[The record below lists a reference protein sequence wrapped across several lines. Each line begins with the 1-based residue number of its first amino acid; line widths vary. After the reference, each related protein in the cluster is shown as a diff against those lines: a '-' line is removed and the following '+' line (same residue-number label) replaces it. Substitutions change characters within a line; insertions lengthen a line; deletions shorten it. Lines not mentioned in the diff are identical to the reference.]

1 MRRAWLLLLFAP
13 AACLFPDLGD
23 LQGDAATDVSA
34 PDVKADAPPID
45 AGTEAG
51 KDAVADV
58 AADADAGSEAGY
70 CASLG
75 GTHALCEDFDEST
88 VFNQQFTNV
97 HLSTNGSLAND
108 TTLVVTPPRSL
119 LASIPAEG
127 AKLGDDAYM
136 TRLFTGTATKAT
148 YSFDFRVDSL
158 PTGGK
163 AGVFASIVFNDGQP
177 NFHSL
182 AIYTTDT
189 YAALE
194 ESFFGAD
201 GGAVYKDHTLAIA
214 LPLGKWTRVSFGV
227 EMSNRTCSA
236 TVDGQAAVTSSPLD
250 STWQAATPAIDLGFT
265 YLSSET
271 TAWQARYDDVVF
283 DFQ

>member
-1 MRRAWLLLLFAP
+1 
-13 AACLFPDLGD
+13 LFPDLGD

-34 PDVKADAPPID
+34 QDVID
-45 AGTEAG
+45 AKPIESGTDAG
-51 KDAVADV
+51 KDVVTADV
-58 AADADAGSEAGY
+58 DAGPEAGF
-70 CASLG
+70 CQSLG
-75 GTHALCEDFDEST
+75 GAHALCEDFDEST

-97 HLSTNGSLAND
+97 HLGANGSLAND

-127 AKLGDDAYM
+127 SKLGDDAYM

-148 YSFDFRVDSL
+148 YTFDFRVDSL
-158 PTGGK
+158 PTGGMS
-163 AGVFASIVFNDGQP
+163 GVFAAIVFNDSQP
-177 NFHSL
+177 SYHSI

-201 GGAVYKDHTLAIA
+201 GGYVYKDHTLSINV
-214 LPLGKWTRVSFGV
+214 PIKKWTRISFGV
-227 EMSNRTCSA
+227 DMTTRTCNASI
-236 TVDGQAAVTSSPLD
+236 DGQPALANSPLD
-250 STWQAATPAIDLGFT
+250 ATWTAASPAIDLGLT
-265 YLSSET
+265 YVSSET